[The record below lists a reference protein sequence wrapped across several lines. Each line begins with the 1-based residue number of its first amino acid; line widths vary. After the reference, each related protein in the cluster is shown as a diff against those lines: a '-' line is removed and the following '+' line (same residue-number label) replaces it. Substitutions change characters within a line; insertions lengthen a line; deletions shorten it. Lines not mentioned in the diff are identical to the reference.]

1 VDFIICWKLAA
12 RQLIHFRRIKVMQTP
27 RDQRTGSKVWTNQR
41 GFTLT
46 EVLIAIVILLVGIV
60 AVAQLVPASIGSN
73 SANRNDS
80 SALVFAQRQM
90 DRFLSQPLNMPISPP
105 AFTETL
111 DSQTFTCYLGDPT
124 QPSNSR
130 VGSPV
135 ATFYNQLVIDFS
147 QSPVANYSFTYHDPN
162 DPFGLVYDVRWAVY
176 TTTNAGGLVTSKRFV
191 LGARKLSGNGI
202 YNPVTLDTILSK

>member
-1 VDFIICWKLAA
+1 VDLLVCRELAA
-12 RQLIHFRRIKVMQTP
+12 CQLIRFADNVMKNPHDGRIS
-27 RDQRTGSKVWTNQR
+27 RKVWKNQS

-90 DRFLSQPLNMPISPP
+90 DLFLSQPLINTSYI
-105 AFTETL
+105 ETI
-111 DSQTFTCYLGDPT
+111 DTQNFTCNLGDPT
-124 QPSNSR
+124 QPGQVIGSNY
-130 VGSPV
+130 
-135 ATFYNQLVIDFS
+135 ALFYNQVIIDFS
-147 QSPVANYSFTYHDPN
+147 AATVANYSFTYQDPN
-162 DPFGLVYDVRWAVY
+162 DPFGLVYDVRWAVI
-176 TTTNAGGLVTSKRFV
+176 TTTTGSGTPTSKRFI
-191 LGARKLSGNGI
+191 LGVRKKGGNGI

>member
-1 VDFIICWKLAA
+1 MKNPHDRKASTMAW
-12 RQLIHFRRIKVMQTP
+12 R
-27 RDQRTGSKVWTNQR
+27 SQR

-90 DRFLSQPLNMPISPP
+90 DQFLSQPLINS
-105 AFTETL
+105 TYSETI
-111 DSQTFTCYLGDPT
+111 DTQTFLCNLGDAT
-124 QPSNSR
+124 QPNAV

-135 ATFYNQLVIDFS
+135 AVFYNQLVINFAA
-147 QSPVANYSFTYHDPN
+147 SPVANYSFTYQDPN
-162 DPFGLVYDVRWAVY
+162 DPFGLIYDVRWTVI
-176 TTTNAGGLVTSKRFV
+176 TTTNASGIPMSKRFI
-191 LGARKLSGNGI
+191 LGTRKVGGNGV
-202 YNPVTLDTILSK
+202 YNPVTLDTILYK

>member
-1 VDFIICWKLAA
+1 MKNPQI
-12 RQLIHFRRIKVMQTP
+12 RRKKIWAWRK
-27 RDQRTGSKVWTNQR
+27 QR

-90 DRFLSQPLNMPISPP
+90 DLFLSQPLNMSISPP
-105 AFTETL
+105 AFTETI
-111 DSQTFTCYLGDPT
+111 DNQTFTCYLGDQT
-124 QPSNSR
+124 QSGQV
-130 VGSPV
+130 VGSGY
-135 ATFYNQLVIDFS
+135 ALFYNQMVINFS
-147 QSPVANYSFTYHDPN
+147 AAPVTNYSFTYQDPN
-162 DPFGLVYDVRWAVY
+162 DPYGLVYDVRWAVI
-176 TTTNAGGLVTSKRFV
+176 TTTNSNGLVTSKRFI
-191 LGARKLSGNGI
+191 LGTRKKGGNGI